1 MGLIERKSKMNF
13 DHNIEETPDTASV
26 VETAETSDATAD
38 VSNDSPH
45 TLSRRAMLGALGG
58 GAIAG
63 AAALT
68 MPMTPAVAKSG
79 PTDAE
84 ILNFALNLEY
94 TEAEFYTYAVTGQG
108 IEAMGLATDGK
119 GTYGPTT
126 GGRKAE
132 ISDPIL
138 RAVAEELAFVE
149 RQHVKLLRSVL
160 GRAAIAKPAINL
172 NGLGIGF
179 ANEAE
184 YLTVSRYMEDTG
196 ISAYAGASTLIQSK
210 VILGTAAR
218 ILGDEAYH
226 MGNIRLMIAQKGITV
241 RPIDA
246 LDILPPPAG
255 RKFFAVDNFGLA
267 LVRNMPQVSAIFR
280 PFLPNGMNRGG

>member
-1 MGLIERKSKMNF
+1 MNL
-13 DHNIEETPDTASV
+13 DHNIEETPDITSV
-26 VETAETSDATAD
+26 AETAETSDATAD

-45 TLSRRAMLGALGG
+45 MLSRRAMLGALGG

-68 MPMTPAVAKSG
+68 LSPLPAVAKAD

-108 IEAMGLATDGK
+108 IEALGLATDGK

-160 GRAAIAKPAINL
+160 GRAAIAKPPINL

-196 ISAYAGASTLIQSK
+196 ISAYAGASTLIKSK

-218 ILGDEAYH
+218 ILADEAYH
-226 MGNIRLMIAQKGITV
+226 MGNIRLMIAQKGIKV
-241 RPIDA
+241 PPIDA

-280 PFLPNGMNRGG
+280 PFFPNGMNRGG